1 MNVNNA
7 DVESVVDG
15 IANIIISAADRTV
28 PNKVVTIRL
37 SDTPWMNN
45 SIRKM
50 IKKRNM
56 LHKTAK
62 QSKI

>member
-37 SDTPWMNN
+37 SDTMDE
-45 SIRKM
+45 
-50 IKKRNM
+50 
-56 LHKTAK
+56 
-62 QSKI
+62 